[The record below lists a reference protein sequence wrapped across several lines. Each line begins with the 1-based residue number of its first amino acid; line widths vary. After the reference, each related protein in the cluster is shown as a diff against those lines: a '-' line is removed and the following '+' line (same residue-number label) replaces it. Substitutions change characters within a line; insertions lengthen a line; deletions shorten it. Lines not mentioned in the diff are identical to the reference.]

1 MGLYAKYLLPKLI
14 DVACGQPPMTELRA
28 EYVPRAEGDV
38 LEIGI
43 GSGHNLSH
51 YRGVS
56 TVTGLDPAPEL
67 TTLARRRAAGID
79 AEVHILQASGEEIPA
94 DDGQFDSIVCTWTL
108 CSIPDVSQALRE
120 MWRVLKPGGRFY
132 FIEHGLAP
140 DPRVVRWQRA
150 IEPLW
155 KVIGGGCHLT
165 RQPDLLLEDAG
176 FNLAEKR
183 TGYLPGPKP
192 MAYMTHGVAVR

>member
-79 AEVHILQASGEEIPA
+79 AAVHILQASGEEIPA

-165 RQPDLLLEDAG
+165 RQPDLLLEEAG
-176 FNLAEKR
+176 FDLAEKR

>member
-67 TTLARRRAAGID
+67 TTLARRRAAAID

-165 RQPDLLLEDAG
+165 RQPDLMLEEAG
-176 FNLAEKR
+176 FDLAEKR